1 MKQTSTFVTLTI
13 SCFHI
18 IILFF
23 VRQFD
28 DFYTSLM
35 NLFILLL
42 TFFYTILIQQALNK
56 VMKVRACLLF
66 VQINDLFFFILYMVV
81 IFNGIFSFI
90 NEQVLHSYRLFT
102 LVCMIPFYFI
112 LVWLSLHLFI
122 EMKKSAL
129 LTLSLGALLLA
140 CYPLISLI
148 SLASPFS
155 SLLLLSSF
163 ICISSFETKQ
173 VYA

>member
-1 MKQTSTFVTLTI
+1 MSQPSIFVPLTI

-23 VRQFD
+23 VRQLD
-28 DFYTSLM
+28 DSYTSLV

-42 TFFYTILIQQALNK
+42 TFFYVLLIQQALNK

-81 IFNGIFSFI
+81 IFNGIFSFV

-112 LVWLSLHLFI
+112 LIWLSLQLFI
-122 EMKKSAL
+122 EMKRTGL
-129 LTLSLGALLLA
+129 LTVSLGALLLA
-140 CYPLISLI
+140 CYPLTSLI
-148 SLASPFS
+148 LLASPLS

-163 ICISSFETKQ
+163 ISISSFETKQ
-173 VYA
+173 VHA